1 MALEAL
7 YLTNNK
13 IETSVEELLIKLK
26 TKYPMNSR
34 IIGLTARGEA
44 DDMQL
49 KALANLLVE

>member
-34 IIGLTARGEA
+34 IIGLTARGEV

-49 KALANLLVE
+49 KALTN